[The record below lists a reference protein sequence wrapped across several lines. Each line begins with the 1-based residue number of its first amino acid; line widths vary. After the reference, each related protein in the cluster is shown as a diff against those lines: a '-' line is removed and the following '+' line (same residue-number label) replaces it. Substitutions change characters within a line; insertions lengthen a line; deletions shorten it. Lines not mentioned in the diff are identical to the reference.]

1 MLSTKFVCHI
11 DECGRIIFPIANLNS
26 INLRRGDPVEITLQK
41 DGTITIRKYKKTW
54 EDTVLDWWKKYYR
67 RPAMKRAEF
76 YRMGDYTFCV
86 ITNVDCS
93 TTVGVAKRFCKD
105 TDNEIIGKV
114 AAFARALGTPINE
127 LIGWKG

>member
-11 DECGRIIFPIANLNS
+11 DDYGRITFPIANLHS
-26 INLRRGDPVEITLQK
+26 INLHKNDPVEITLQK
-41 DGTITIRKYKKTW
+41 DGTITIRKYKKSW

-76 YRMGDYTFCV
+76 YRMGDYTFCI
-86 ITNVDCS
+86 ITNVDSS
-93 TTVGVAKRFCKD
+93 TSVGVAKRFCKD
-105 TDNEIIGKV
+105 TDNDIIGKV

>member
-1 MLSTKFVCHI
+1 MLSTNFVRYI
-11 DECGRIIFPIANLNS
+11 DDYGRITFPIVNLDS
-26 INLRRGDPVEITLQK
+26 INLHKGDPVEITLQK
-41 DGTITIRKYKKTW
+41 DGTIIIRPRKKSW
-54 EDTVLDWWKKYYR
+54 EETVLQWWKKYYR

-76 YRMGDYTFCV
+76 YRMGDYTFCI
-86 ITNVDCS
+86 ITNVDSS
-93 TTVGVAKRFCKD
+93 TSVGVAKRFCKD